1 MNVNRTVLPT
11 QSAPALSETHS
22 SSYHPH
28 AGSANPISGAVHE
41 DSTQSDADHHDLSH
55 GIHNIPEYPAKR
67 TASALDS
74 TSSGAPHEGS
84 HEAGWC
90 APFVRLYRNL
100 IPYGGVASGTFS
112 LCSVTLGG
120 GIISMPS
127 SFASSGIIMA
137 MIYLVVVTILTI
149 YTMTLMGYAMEKT
162 GLRNYEE
169 MGRSFFGKWGGYFTG
184 GIMALSC
191 VGTAIGYISAADSLV
206 NPMLQ
211 KSSHT
216 SEYFKTSNG
225 NHLVTTF
232 IWLLLMLPVVIP
244 KRVNSIRYVS
254 SIGVTMVMYFVL
266 TIVIHSITNGMKL
279 GMRDDMEYFTT
290 GNKAIYG
297 LSIFVFAYMCQGPAY
312 SIYFEMKPKPSVKK
326 LTLSSIIGLSI
337 CMIFYILAGVFGLFD
352 FAGETEESVLFNFDP
367 IHEPYVM
374 VAYIGMLIKIC
385 AAYAMN
391 MIPIRNFLYYC
402 ISWDLDTVPYWKHSV
417 LIVFVSGVMLITG
430 LFIPSVNL
438 AFGLV
443 GSLTGGF
450 VGFIFPAY
458 FWMYSGNWSLKT
470 VGIWHYL
477 ATYTLLVVGVIAIVF
492 GSIATIYA
500 SFFDS

>member
-1 MNVNRTVLPT
+1 MPTGHPMHPNEKVPASSGT
-11 QSAPALSETHS
+11 QSFPRNPQVGGT
-22 SSYHPH
+22 
-28 AGSANPISGAVHE
+28 NPISGIAHE
-41 DSTQSDADHHDLSH
+41 DSAQPSTDGNVLLH
-55 GIHNIPEYPAKR
+55 GIHDTPQYHTKP
-67 TASALDS
+67 TACVTDS
-74 TSSGAPHEGS
+74 MSSNTPSDEPHVT
-84 HEAGWC
+84 GWY
-90 APFVRLYRNL
+90 APFVHLYRKV

-127 SFASSGIIMA
+127 SFATSGIIMA
-137 MIYLVVVTILTI
+137 MIYLIVVTVLTI

-169 MGRSFFGKWGGYFTG
+169 MGYGLLGKWGGYFTG

-211 KSSHT
+211 KSPHT
-216 SEYFKTSNG
+216 SEYLKTNNG
-225 NHLVTTF
+225 NRLITTM
-232 IWLLLMLPVVIP
+232 IWLVLMLPVVIP

-254 SIGVTMVMYFVL
+254 SIGVTMVLYFVL
-266 TIVIHSITNGMKL
+266 TIMIHSATNGMKL
-279 GMRDDMEYFTT
+279 GMRDNMEYFTT
-290 GNKAIYG
+290 GNEAIYA

-312 SIYFEMKPKPSVKK
+312 SIYFEMKPKPSVRK
-326 LTLSSIIGLSI
+326 LTISSIIGLSI
-337 CMIFYILAGVFGLFD
+337 CMIFYILAGLFGLFD
-352 FAGETEESVLFNFDP
+352 FAGETKDSVLYNFDP

-402 ISWDLDTVPYWKHSV
+402 LSWDLDTVPYWKHSI
-417 LIVFVSGVMLITG
+417 LIVFVSGLMLVVG

-458 FWMYSGNWSLKT
+458 FWMYCGNWSLKT

-477 ATYTLLVVGVIAIVF
+477 ATYTLIVAGVIAIVF
-492 GSIATIYA
+492 GSIATVYQ
-500 SFFDS
+500 SFWDS